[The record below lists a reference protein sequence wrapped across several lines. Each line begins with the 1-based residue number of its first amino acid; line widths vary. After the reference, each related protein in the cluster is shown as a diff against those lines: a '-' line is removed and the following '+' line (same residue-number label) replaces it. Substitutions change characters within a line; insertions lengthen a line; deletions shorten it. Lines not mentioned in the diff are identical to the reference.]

1 MELDAIFVV
10 SREILH
16 LLVELI
22 DLVSDIEVVDFLFC
36 KALIEFL
43 IVSLDE
49 RGHVLDVRTALVELV
64 DLHA

>member
-22 DLVSDIEVVDFLFC
+22 DLVADIEVVDFLFC
-36 KALIEFL
+36 KTLIEFL
-43 IVSLDE
+43 IVSLNE
-49 RGHVLDVRTALVELV
+49 RGHVLDV
-64 DLHA
+64 